1 MPSAPPVEAGK
12 GMRESLVCQGGHF
25 VVTCLVEKLFH
36 LLLPNGEPAEPE
48 LHTFH
53 GQRKQHQQHWE
64 EDHSETLHT
73 G

>member
-1 MPSAPPVEAGK
+1 M
-12 GMRESLVCQGGHF
+12 CQGGHF